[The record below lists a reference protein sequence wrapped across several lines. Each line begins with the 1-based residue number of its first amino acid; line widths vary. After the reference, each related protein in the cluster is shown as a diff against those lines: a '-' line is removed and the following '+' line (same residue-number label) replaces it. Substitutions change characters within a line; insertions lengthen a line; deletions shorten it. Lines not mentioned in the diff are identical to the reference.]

1 MGPSDDHP
9 PSEDLWSNRNI
20 DNAINLSMFIAQ
32 TSDRPQAGT
41 LSSPLQPGTPSQ
53 GASSSDISPSD
64 FLGTHYLSEL
74 SAPSFGLGLE
84 EILSLNGGYTG
95 PTSFTPE
102 FDLWTGEPSHS
113 LSAGFRLSELWADVT
128 EPLPVPA
135 PELGG
140 PVLTLDDL
148 ALPPMP
154 LLPPLPPTVDPSP
167 PAPLNDFF
175 PPLPTPTPPPTQ
187 PSGSKKRKASSKL
200 EESKD
205 APSNPGRRKRPRLE
219 ANASQ
224 AGPSTPKQHDPPTPS
239 HSTPSFA
246 IPSTSS
252 TPLHRYSPT
261 QSSPLARPPVTAV
274 SPSESQSSSVPHRP
288 PTARSHRGPPSSPPA
303 APVASGSAIGP
314 LAAPTSS
321 SPTLLESEAPVAG
334 PVDLPL
340 PPAPTRSKR
349 KRDVSDDAQEVQ
361 APSKRTRRKST
372 TRKGKAKATD
382 EDFEEWGMRFAYD
395 PNETIVASEPGE
407 GNTSAQGKQ
416 FVGKPKKEL
425 PCHSVQRDPAET
437 LDELFRRYTTGDDK
451 SGFVCVYP
459 DLANPGQDGGS
470 MVPCSDRD
478 TVRRHLQKLYR
489 YERNLYDRGRLR
501 LQDARL
507 VNLFHYCKK
516 LVKDS
521 CVYEC
526 KDDECMK
533 KGEPVT
539 FSRWDAAKRHYH
551 HPRHRQNIS
560 LKIDGEY
567 DRVAMSAEEIAK
579 FELKEEEEKRR
590 AKAKREADKEAKQK
604 AEPTPKPKPEP
615 KMTKTTKTKTKPKPK
630 KTKNAVASS
639 SRRKLEEALEDGLDD
654 VENEYEEA
662 DDPNDSDYH
671 N

>member
-9 PSEDLWSNRNI
+9 PSENFWADRDI
-20 DNAINLSMFIAQ
+20 QNAINLSTYFAQ
-32 TSDRPQAGT
+32 TSDRPQAVDTPGTQSPPLLSNSQGT
-41 LSSPLQPGTPSQ
+41 LSSPLQPSTPSQ

-84 EILSLNGGYTG
+84 EIFSLDGGYTG
-95 PTSFTPE
+95 LTSFTPE

-113 LSAGFRLSELWADVT
+113 LSAGFRLSEPWADMT

-140 PVLTLDDL
+140 PVPTLDDL

-167 PAPLNDFF
+167 PAPLNDFL

-187 PSGSKKRKASSKL
+187 PSGSKKRKASSKV
-200 EESKD
+200 EESKG
-205 APSNPGRRKRPRLE
+205 APPNPARRKRPRLE
-219 ANASQ
+219 TNASQ
-224 AGPSTPKQHDPPTPS
+224 AGPSTPGQGDPAAPS
-239 HSTPSFA
+239 HPTSSFA

-252 TPLHRYSPT
+252 TPLHRHSPT
-261 QSSPLARPPVTAV
+261 QSSPLARPPVTAD

-288 PTARSHRGPPSSPPA
+288 PTARSHREPPSSPPA

-321 SPTLLESEAPVAG
+321 SRTPLESEAPVAAH
-334 PVDLPL
+334 VDD
-340 PPAPTRSKR
+340 PPPPPSAPTRRKR
-349 KRDVSDDAQEVQ
+349 KRDDSDDAQEVQ
-361 APSKRTRRKST
+361 APSKRTRRKPT

-382 EDFEEWGMRFAYD
+382 EDIEEWGMRFAYD

-533 KGEPVT
+533 KGEPLT

-560 LKIDGEY
+560 LNIDGEY
-567 DRVAMSAEEIAK
+567 DRVAMTAAEIAK

-630 KTKNAVASS
+630 KTKNAVAS
-639 SRRKLEEALEDGLDD
+639 
-654 VENEYEEA
+654 V
-662 DDPNDSDYH
+662 
-671 N
+671 